1 MPGFNGSGPMGAGP
15 MTGGARGYCNPAYT
29 GTERP
34 MMGYGRGMAYG
45 RGFRGGSGPG
55 RGGARGYGRG
65 AQYPP
70 PVYSQDPLDE
80 LNALK
85 QQVDAINRRI
95 SELEQAE

>member
-15 MTGGARGYCNPAYT
+15 MTGGGRGYCNPAYS
-29 GTERP
+29 GNERP
-34 MMGYGRGMAYG
+34 MGYGRGMAYG
-45 RGFRGGSGPG
+45 RGFRGGSAPG
-55 RGGARGYGRG
+55 RGGSRGYGRG
-65 AQYPP
+65 VQYPS
-70 PVYSQDPLDE
+70 VYAQESLDE